1 MVRGWIVASVAV
13 LSFWPGPLNDSAIE
27 DTHWLQFESEIL
39 AREIDSLKSDM
50 EQYRKV
56 LETAQTVINCE
67 SGGVHDRWGD
77 KDRPHSSYGVAQFQ
91 KRTFDELAKK
101 ATLPDPDWKSSAQ
114 QVQLLIWAIQNG
126 YGKRWTC
133 YRLMAKG

>member
-1 MVRGWIVASVAV
+1 MGLA
-13 LSFWPGPLNDSAIE
+13 FWPRPLDDSAIA
-27 DTHWLQFESEIL
+27 DAHWLKLESEMQS
-39 AREIDSLKSDM
+39 REIDALKSELD
-50 EQYRKV
+50 QHLKV
-56 LETAQTVINCE
+56 LETARTVIDCE
-67 SGGVHDRWGD
+67 SGGVHDSWGD
-77 KDRPHSSYGVAQFQ
+77 KDRPYASYGVAQFQ

-101 ATLPDPDWKSSAQ
+101 ATLPNPDWKNSAQ